1 MTLQKAHK
9 SDKDDTVQ
17 TPSLH
22 SDASLKDVEPDLLNE
37 IYLQHES
44 TQKKIQQRQPH
55 KIKNRKP

>member
-37 IYLQHES
+37 IYLQHEL
-44 TQKKIQQRQPH
+44 TQAKI
-55 KIKNRKP
+55 